1 MSDKTTFFSFR
12 ETLSYFYSKISEKFD
27 VFFPSTGGTI
37 TGDVKVE
44 GKVSANQ
51 FEGSATSAGKLNTNA
66 GSATQ
71 PVYFSGGVPVKTT
84 HTLGA
89 SVPADAKF
97 TDTTYKAA
105 TTSADGLMSAG
116 DKSLLTALN
125 ERVGDTS
132 VAEQIAASRVTDVH
146 INELVDA
153 ALEEYLPLT
162 GGTVTGSVMV
172 QKTLTADKVIGAVYQ

>member
-1 MSDKTTFFSFR
+1 MDQKLSLR
-12 ETLSYFYSKISEKFD
+12 ETLSYFWQHVIARLNG
-27 VFFPSTGGTI
+27 FFPSTGGTI

-51 FEGSATSAGKLNTNA
+51 FDGSATSAGKLNTNA

-84 HTLGA
+84 HTLNA
-89 SVPADAKF
+89 SVPANAKF
-97 TDTTYKAA
+97 TDTTYSAA
-105 TTSADGLMSAG
+105 TTSAAGLMSAA
-116 DKSLLTALN
+116 DKSLLNTLN

-146 INELVDA
+146 INELVDV
-153 ALEEYLPLT
+153 ALEDYLPLT
-162 GGTVTGSVMV
+162 GGTVTGDVTV
-172 QKTLTADKVIGAVYQ
+172 QKTLIADKVIGAVYQ